1 MPLVN
6 PHAAARPST
15 SQYRELDLN
24 RRNRE
29 VSGIEESN
37 LDVRSHDLDIS
48 YEEYTARPKFPITL
62 VLDNL
67 RSAFNVGSIF
77 RTADTTRLQRII
89 TCGYT
94 AHPPHPRLDKTALGT
109 VDYVE
114 TSHVESTVEAV
125 ADLQSQGVAVW
136 ALETTSKSLGYTE
149 VEFPQP
155 LALVLGNEALGVK
168 REVLECCDAIVQ
180 VPVFGYK
187 NSLNVACTAAVV
199 VYEILRQ
206 WEYRP

>member
-1 MPLVN
+1 M
-6 PHAAARPST
+6 S
-15 SQYRELDLN
+15 
-24 RRNRE
+24 RRRE
-29 VSGIEESN
+29 VSGGEESTFE
-37 LDVRSHDLDIS
+37 VRSRDLDIPFD
-48 YEEYTARPKFPITL
+48 EYDRRPKFPVTL

-77 RTADTTRLQRII
+77 RTADTARLQRIV

-109 VDYVE
+109 VDYVD
-114 TSHVESTVEAV
+114 TAHVESTMEAV
-125 ADLQSQGVAVW
+125 AHLQAQGVAVW
-136 ALETTSKSLGYTE
+136 ALETTSASRPYTE
-149 VEFPQP
+149 VTYPRP
-155 LALVLGNEALGVK
+155 VALVLGNEALGVE
-168 REVLECCDAIVQ
+168 RDVLDLCDELLE

-206 WEYRP
+206 WGYEPGEA

>member
-1 MPLVN
+1 M
-6 PHAAARPST
+6 
-15 SQYRELDLN
+15 N
-24 RRNRE
+24 RRSRE
-29 VSGIEESN
+29 VSGGEESN
-37 LDVRSHDLDIS
+37 LDVRSQDLDIPFD
-48 YEEYTARPKFPITL
+48 EYVRRSKFPVTL

-77 RTADTTRLQRII
+77 RTADTARLQQII

-109 VDYVE
+109 IDYVD
-114 TSHVESTVEAV
+114 TTHAESTMAAITE
-125 ADLQSQGVAVW
+125 LQSQGIAVW
-136 ALETTSKSLGYTE
+136 ALETTSASLSYTE
-149 VEFPQP
+149 VSYPRP
-155 LALVLGNEALGVK
+155 VALVLGNEALGVEQ
-168 REVLECCDAIVQ
+168 EVLEGCDALVE

-206 WEYRP
+206 WGYEPEDS

>member
-1 MPLVN
+1 MTRR
-6 PHAAARPST
+6 AR
-15 SQYRELDLN
+15 QI
-24 RRNRE
+24 
-29 VSGIEESN
+29 SGMEESTF
-37 LDVRSHDLDIS
+37 DVRSQDLEMPLD
-48 YEEYTARPKFPITL
+48 EYQCLEKFPVTL

-77 RTADTTRLQRII
+77 RTADTTRLERIV

-109 VDYVE
+109 VDYVPACHRDSTLE
-114 TSHVESTVEAV
+114 TVRE
-125 ADLQSQGVAVW
+125 LQSRGTAVW
-136 ALETTSKSLGYTE
+136 ALETTSASRDYTR
-149 VEFPQP
+149 VSFPRP
-155 LALVLGNEALGVK
+155 IALVLGNEALGVQ
-168 REVLECCDAIVQ
+168 RDVLEQCDALVQ

-206 WEYRP
+206 WNYGVAEPAASP

>member
-1 MPLVN
+1 L
-6 PHAAARPST
+6 S
-15 SQYRELDLN
+15 
-24 RRNRE
+24 RRTRE
-29 VSGIEESN
+29 VSGVEESN
-37 LDVRSHDLDIS
+37 LDVRSQDLEMPFEQ
-48 YEEYTARPKFPITL
+48 YAALPKFPVTL

-77 RTADTTRLQRII
+77 RTADTARLQRII

-109 VDYVE
+109 VDYVDCV
-114 TSHVESTVEAV
+114 HAQSTREAV
-125 ADLQSQGVAVW
+125 TDLQSQGVFVW
-136 ALETTSKSLGYTE
+136 ALETTSESRCYTQ
-149 VEFPQP
+149 VSYPRP
-155 LALVLGNEALGVK
+155 VALVLGNEALGVE
-168 REVLECCDAIVQ
+168 RDVLDQCDALLE

-206 WEYRP
+206 WGYEPGAADGARENVVAR